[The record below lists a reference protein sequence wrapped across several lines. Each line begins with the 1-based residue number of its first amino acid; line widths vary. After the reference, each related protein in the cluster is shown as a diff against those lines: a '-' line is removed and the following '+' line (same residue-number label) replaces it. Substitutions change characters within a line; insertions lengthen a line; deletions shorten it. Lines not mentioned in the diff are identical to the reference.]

1 MVNYPRNQLL
11 LVFPVYQYPLCTY
24 EECICDPLE
33 NRKSRIKD
41 MINKVILILITLVV
55 PYFLMVSR
63 QYEMITILGASII
76 SVILTISFV
85 GIMPSE
91 TLAQGTNATNATNA
105 TSMANATSAAGE
117 ETTVVMPL
125 GSSAATSGAGYEP
138 PEITVSPGATL
149 MWDNKDNALH
159 TATSGESPTPDGKF
173 DSGIIGANQQS
184 KPVTMPTEPGEY
196 KYFCT
201 LHPFLQG
208 TVIVQ

>member
-1 MVNYPRNQLL
+1 
-11 LVFPVYQYPLCTY
+11 
-24 EECICDPLE
+24 
-33 NRKSRIKD
+33 
-41 MINKVILILITLVV
+41 MINNVILILITLVV

>member
-1 MVNYPRNQLL
+1 
-11 LVFPVYQYPLCTY
+11 
-24 EECICDPLE
+24 
-33 NRKSRIKD
+33 

-105 TSMANATSAAGE
+105 TSMANATSAAGG

-201 LHPFLQG
+201 LHPFLVG
-208 TVIVQ
+208 TVTVQ

>member
-1 MVNYPRNQLL
+1 
-11 LVFPVYQYPLCTY
+11 
-24 EECICDPLE
+24 
-33 NRKSRIKD
+33 

-91 TLAQGTNATNATNA
+91 TLAQGTNDTNATNA
-105 TSMANATSAAGE
+105 TSTANTTGAAGG

-125 GSSAATSGAGYEP
+125 GSSGATSGAGYEP

-173 DSGIIGANQQS
+173 DSGIVGANQQS
-184 KPVTMPTEPGEY
+184 KPITMPTEPGEY

>member
-1 MVNYPRNQLL
+1 
-11 LVFPVYQYPLCTY
+11 
-24 EECICDPLE
+24 
-33 NRKSRIKD
+33 
-41 MINKVILILITLVV
+41 MIA
-55 PYFLMVSR
+55 
-63 QYEMITILGASII
+63 ILGASMI

-91 TLAQGTNATNATNA
+91 TLAQGTNATT
-105 TSMANATSAAGE
+105 ATSAGAGG

-138 PEITVSPGATL
+138 SEVTVSPGTTVI
-149 MWDNKDNALH
+149 WNNKDNALH

-173 DSGIIGANQQS
+173 DSGIVGANQQS